1 MGMGRQTISRGY
13 AVDVGVVEL
22 TTKNENGKKI
32 VVLDGNQKLWTDD
45 DGIGCVGVIPF
56 LIDESVLEALQNWS
70 KIGHYLQYN
79 LRVPESNAY
88 FVIPNKTINALKD
101 RQL

>member
-32 VVLDGNQKLWTDD
+32 VVLNGNQKLWTDD
-45 DGIGCVGVIPF
+45 DGIGYVGVIPF
-56 LIDESVLEALQNWS
+56 LIDENIL
-70 KIGHYLQYN
+70 
-79 LRVPESNAY
+79 
-88 FVIPNKTINALKD
+88 
-101 RQL
+101 

>member
-1 MGMGRQTISRGY
+1 MGRQTISRGY

-45 DGIGCVGVIPF
+45 DGISDVGVIPF
-56 LIDESVLEALQNWS
+56 LIDENILQD
-70 KIGHYLQYN
+70 N

-88 FVIPNKTINALKD
+88 FVIPNKTSNALKD
-101 RQL
+101 R